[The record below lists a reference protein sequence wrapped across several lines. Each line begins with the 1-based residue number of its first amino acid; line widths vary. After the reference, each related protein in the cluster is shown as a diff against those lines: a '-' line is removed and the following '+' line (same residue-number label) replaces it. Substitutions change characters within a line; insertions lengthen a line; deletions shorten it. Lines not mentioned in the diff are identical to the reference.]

1 MLPLVQNESQ
11 ELHLGKGLFRLFLM
25 NPKVSSVTQLC
36 PTLFDTMDCSTP
48 VFPLYHQLL
57 ELVQTHVHVVGDA
70 IQPFHPLLSLSPPAF
85 NLFQPQGLF

>member
-11 ELHLGKGLFRLFLM
+11 ELHLGEGLFRLFLM

-36 PTLFDTMDCSTP
+36 PTLFDTMDRSTP

-70 IQPFHPLLSLSPPAF
+70 IQPFHPLLSLSPSAF
-85 NLFQPQGLF
+85 NFFQPQGLF

>member
-36 PTLFDTMDCSTP
+36 PTLFDTMDGSTP
-48 VFPLYHQLL
+48 VFPVHHQLL
-57 ELVQTHVHVVGDA
+57 ELAQAHVHQVSDA
-70 IQPFHPLLSLSPPAF
+70 IQTLESLRAPRSKRGPVILL
-85 NLFQPQGLF
+85 G